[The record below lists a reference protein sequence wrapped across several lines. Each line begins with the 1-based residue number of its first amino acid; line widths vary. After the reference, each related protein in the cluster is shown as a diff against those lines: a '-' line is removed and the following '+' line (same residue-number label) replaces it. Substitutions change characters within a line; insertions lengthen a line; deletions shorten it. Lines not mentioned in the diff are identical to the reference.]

1 MSFAMDI
8 FFIIYIINNMSRFVL
23 KDHAMKLVKEDD
35 NNAGDKEEL
44 KKEADKLKLNVLTM
58 PDVTKNLL
66 VIKYLRKLMGNVKI
80 VLAVSS
86 WDVKGDYHSIE
97 DYFKTI
103 CPAIY
108 NYVRYNF
115 ESYMF
120 CGVSAQGANYDQPGK
135 DLSSLTEKG
144 QRAYIF
150 TDRKIYDLSTP
161 LEFLISE

>member
-1 MSFAMDI
+1 M
-8 FFIIYIINNMSRFVL
+8 L

-86 WDVKGDYHSIE
+86 WDVKEIIIQLKIISRQY
-97 DYFKTI
+97 
-103 CPAIY
+103 A
-108 NYVRYNF
+108 
-115 ESYMF
+115 
-120 CGVSAQGANYDQPGK
+120 
-135 DLSSLTEKG
+135 LL
-144 QRAYIF
+144 F
-150 TDRKIYDLSTP
+150 TTT
-161 LEFLISE
+161 

>member
-1 MSFAMDI
+1 
-8 FFIIYIINNMSRFVL
+8 MSRFVL

-44 KKEADKLKLNVLTM
+44 KKKADKLKLNVLTM

-86 WDVKGDYHSIE
+86 WDVKENYRSIE

-120 CGVSAQGANYDQPGK
+120 CGVSAQGAKYDQPGK